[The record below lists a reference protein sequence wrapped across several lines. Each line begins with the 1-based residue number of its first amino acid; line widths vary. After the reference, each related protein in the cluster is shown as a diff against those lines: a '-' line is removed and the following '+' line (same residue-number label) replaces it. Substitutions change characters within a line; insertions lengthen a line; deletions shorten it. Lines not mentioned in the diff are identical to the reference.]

1 MLVLFFV
8 GRPLYFMEL
17 ALGQFS
23 SAGCV
28 NVWDMI
34 PALGGVGYGQAS
46 INIALSWVTGD
57 NLYTNKLAGQIL
69 TLFLDGQVGGTP
81 EATEI
86 FTFIKGI
93 FPDRTDS

>member
-46 INIALSWVTGD
+46 AGSLAIIFKPTSW
-57 NLYTNKLAGQIL
+57 AGSCPGPV
-69 TLFLDGQVGGTP
+69 LD
-81 EATEI
+81 
-86 FTFIKGI
+86 KY
-93 FPDRTDS
+93 